1 MNKLKVNKDLF
12 RRTEREYMMDPILQS
27 ELLETRDEGESSEG
41 YPEDLTKEKTIALI
55 KESNDAS
62 LVKFRDSFHY
72 VIVQLDPMMIPV
84 VISCLS
90 HDYITQKYEYT
101 EGAFK
106 AAMYAHRVFEDAD
119 LMAYMQ
125 MKQFEMMSLAGGMP
139 GMPPGMP
146 QGMP

>member
-1 MNKLKVNKDLF
+1 M
-12 RRTEREYMMDPILQS
+12 
-27 ELLETRDEGESSEG
+27 ELLETKEESEASEG
-41 YPEDLTKEKTIALI
+41 HPEDLTKERTIQLI
-55 KESNDAS
+55 KESNDSS
-62 LVKFRDSFHY
+62 LIKFRDFHY
-72 VIVQLDPMMIPV
+72 VIVQLDPMLIPV

-90 HDYITQKYEYT
+90 HDYITQKYGYS

-139 GMPPGMP
+139 GMPGMPPGMMP
-146 QGMP
+146 QMPELAQSNKDGKGVL